1 MISLF
6 LPVSQGEIPCLS
18 RIHALSAHRLMGEAA
33 KYTGFR
39 DRGNCC
45 LGTGQGGFLP
55 A

>member
-6 LPVSQGEIPCLS
+6 LPVSQGEIPCLP

-33 KYTGFR
+33 KYTGSR
-39 DRGNCC
+39 YQGNSC
-45 LGTGQGGFLP
+45 LWMEQGGFLP